1 MYKYGIFAKLYS
13 RSTDNIYEGSGN
25 MPTLEQRRRSRI
37 NANDGGIMAGLNP
50 AKASEALADGLRFL
64 KDQWSWNG
72 SKIARVLHLSP
83 TTINGWIR
91 RGTIPVTGRQL
102 SPDVEAVVHLL
113 AVHRN
118 LATMFSEP
126 FHQLQWLTTPH
137 PDLEVAPLNKMSESM
152 AGLIQVRQYLDFVR
166 GRGA

>member
-1 MYKYGIFAKLYS
+1 MS
-13 RSTDNIYEGSGN
+13 
-25 MPTLEQRRRSRI
+25 TLEKRHRQHPSF
-37 NANDGGIMAGLNP
+37 NSNEAGIIAGLNP

-64 KDQWSWNG
+64 RDQWSWNG

-91 RGTIPVTGRQL
+91 RRTIPISSRNL
-102 SPDVEAVVHLL
+102 PPDIEAVVHLL

-118 LATMFSEP
+118 LAAMFSEP
-126 FHQLQWLTTPH
+126 FHQLQWLATSH
-137 PDLEVAPLNKMSESM
+137 PDLGVPPFKKMSESL